1 MKLGTWIA
9 TLGVAWLACLGV
21 ADGVLADPGK
31 LARAE
36 CWFKAPDK
44 ISTRCY
50 RLSVPESRAG
60 RSDLTLELP
69 VVVISVPETR
79 KREDPV
85 VYLAG
90 GPGDGAWLDADRI
103 DFWWEFVAD
112 NAWVNERDLV
122 LVDQRGTGLT
132 QPRMDCPEQEVAQ
145 IRSLSFGLNRKAAR
159 EEWESAAASCRV
171 RVEKE
176 GHDPL
181 SYTSRDSATDLHDL
195 MTALKLQQWNV
206 YGLSYGTR
214 LALTYARDY
223 PHDLRSL
230 ILDSVYLPES
240 AFLEDDAWRTDRAFR
255 VLFDGCRQ
263 SKDCNRWYP
272 DLEQRLLA
280 LVRKLNQT
288 PIEREV
294 ELDSGKRVKVVVTG
308 ELLLNYLFQNL
319 YNRSGIETVPQ
330 IIDLFEKGSQAA
342 VTSEIGYLADLY
354 VDRPDWGDALS
365 LSIDCH
371 EEVPFNDLVEA
382 AQRLSPLSAAEELR
396 GGRILGRRLRQVADG
411 AARPGGEPG
420 DLFRRADPA
429 ADRALRSDHAA
440 AICAACRQPPHQQL
454 LFRVPERRPR
464 RAQQRALRRRARQ
477 AVPRRSHA
485 HARARLPRTPQ
496 AARVPLARLIRARLN
511 QVRARVKCMIQL
523 VSQVAPPSGE
533 KACSQRAEVWVIS
546 DQRKRTLMGR
556 PLKVSSARKVP
567 TPSLNPPRI
576 GASIVGYR

>member
-1 MKLGTWIA
+1 MNQGKRPQRMTLGTWIA
-9 TLGVAWLACLGV
+9 AVGVGWLVCLGA
-21 ADGVLADPGK
+21 ADGALADPGK
-31 LARAE
+31 LARAD
-36 CWFKAPDK
+36 CWFKAPEK

-60 RSDLTLELP
+60 RSDKTLELP
-69 VVVISVPETR
+69 VVVISIPEAR

-122 LVDQRGTGLT
+122 LMDQRGTGLT
-132 QPRMDCPEQEVAQ
+132 QPRMDCPEQEGAQ
-145 IRSLSFGLNRKAAR
+145 VRSLSFGLNRKAAR
-159 EEWESAAASCRV
+159 EAWVQAAAECRA

-255 VLFDGCRQ
+255 VLFNGCRE

-272 DLEQRLLA
+272 NLEPRLLA
-280 LVRKLNQT
+280 LVEKLNRT

-330 IIDLFEKGSQAA
+330 IIDLFEHGSQDSI
-342 VTSEIGYLADLY
+342 TSEIGYLADLY

-371 EEVPFNDLVEA
+371 EEVPFNDLAKLRRDYRRYPLLKSFAEDESWGVACEKWPMGPQDPLENQA
-382 AQRLSPLSAAEELR
+382 IYSDVPTLLLTGLYDPITPPQYARLAGSRLANSFYFEFLSAGHDVLSNEPCAGELAKQFFDNPMR
-396 GGRILGRRLRQVADG
+396 MPGHACLGRLKPPEFRS
-411 AARPGGEPG
+411 PG
-420 DLFRRADPA
+420 
-429 ADRALRSDHAA
+429 
-440 AICAACRQPPHQQL
+440 
-454 LFRVPERRPR
+454 
-464 RAQQRALRRRARQ
+464 
-477 AVPRRSHA
+477 
-485 HARARLPRTPQ
+485 
-496 AARVPLARLIRARLN
+496 
-511 QVRARVKCMIQL
+511 
-523 VSQVAPPSGE
+523 
-533 KACSQRAEVWVIS
+533 
-546 DQRKRTLMGR
+546 
-556 PLKVSSARKVP
+556 
-567 TPSLNPPRI
+567 
-576 GASIVGYR
+576 